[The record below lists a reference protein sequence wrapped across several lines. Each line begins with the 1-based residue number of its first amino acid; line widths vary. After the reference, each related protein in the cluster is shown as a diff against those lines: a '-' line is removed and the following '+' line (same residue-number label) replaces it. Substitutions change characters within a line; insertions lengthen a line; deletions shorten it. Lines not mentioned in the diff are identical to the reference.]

1 MVSPGRLVALL
12 LLVSLGTALCDAA
25 ECGARKGAPVT
36 LASES
41 SDPDVI
47 VWDSRERLVS
57 YVEGRWTSS
66 RDIMAH
72 TVMTGPGTRA
82 QVTDCVQGV
91 AHVKIAD
98 VERDAVGI
106 KIMSGPFRGRY
117 GWVVS
122 SDVHGARIGNR

>member
-12 LLVSLGTALCDAA
+12 LLVSLGTALCYAA
-25 ECGARKGAPVT
+25 ECGTRKGAPVT
-36 LASES
+36 LASDS

-106 KIMSGPFRGRY
+106 KIMSGPFRGRF